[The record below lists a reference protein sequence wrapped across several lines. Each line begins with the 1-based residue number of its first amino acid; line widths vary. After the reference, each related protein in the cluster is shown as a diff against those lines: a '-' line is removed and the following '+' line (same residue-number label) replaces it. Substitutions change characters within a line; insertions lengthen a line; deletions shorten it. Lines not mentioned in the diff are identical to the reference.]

1 MSKNKNQSDNSMIW
15 NGTGGSFCRKQVGGK
30 AYNLGHLNA
39 VPGIRVP
46 RWICLTTEFFYE
58 FLGDYRQEYEELLD
72 NYQEASREKLL
83 SLLEQCRFS
92 EAQRKL
98 LRDTMAQNLD
108 GAEKVAVRSSAV
120 DEDSADQSFA
130 GMMESTLNV
139 STEEEIEKA
148 ICDCYRSCFSP
159 RIMAY
164 RQQHGLINR
173 EIAAAVIIQEMVDA
187 DFAGVLFTVNPNTNN
202 PDETLI
208 SIVKG
213 LGEQLV
219 SGEEDSMDYVV
230 DLQEQILKDGNSG
243 LSEDVIR
250 TLARQARII
259 EDSYDPKVGQDMEFA
274 IKDSVIWFLQCRAIT
289 AYSHLDLR
297 KPRTILDNS
306 NIIESYSGV
315 TTPLTFTFAR
325 EVYGKIYHQTARNF
339 LVSEDVLRDVD
350 DDLNNMLVFFEN
362 KVYYKLN
369 SWYRMTSLYPGY
381 DKNKGYMEKMMGVK
395 VPLIETEEQAHE
407 RAARIHRQFL
417 KKMLR
422 MKKDSDAFLRRFEE
436 VTGPYQ
442 NQRFEGRSSQDLLGI
457 YGELEEKIL
466 DEFTTPI
473 GNDMGA
479 MVFYGKLTDSLQQHG
494 VPDCEGALSSVLS
507 RQGNVESAKQ
517 TTDLLA
523 IVEEIRSDSDLRQ
536 RILNDEFSLEDGSEI
551 AEKLKDYIRRF
562 GSRSMDELKLETITM
577 TEDPTFLFQ
586 TIKNYLAM
594 DPAKNLG
601 QESAP
606 GEDREQQIYQYYK
619 PLERLKVRLLIRI
632 TKFFIRNRER
642 LRLRRT
648 YIYDIVRNIF
658 LGIGRNFEQEGRID
672 HYRDVFYLEKDE
684 ITEMVQGTLTDDVR
698 QRIDTRKEEYREN
711 KKKETYERMYFYGDL
726 CRENMIPIYSQQ
738 EKAPE
743 EGVLRGVAGGG
754 KVTEGIVCYIE
765 DPEDPF
771 LQGHILMAKRT
782 DPGWTI
788 LFPMADAII
797 IERGSVLSHSA
808 VIAREMGIPL
818 VVGVRGLT
826 EQVHDGDKVRVDG
839 INGTIEI
846 LERHQHGSEI

>member
-15 NGTGGSFCRKQVGGK
+15 NGTGGSPCRNQVGGK

-58 FLGDYRQEYEELLD
+58 FLGDHRLEYEELLD
-72 NYQEASREKLL
+72 NYQETSREKIL

-92 EAQRKL
+92 DAQKKL

-139 STEEEIEKA
+139 STEGEIEKA

-325 EVYGKIYHQTARNF
+325 EVYGKIYHQTARSF

-395 VPLIETEEQAHE
+395 VPLIETE
-407 RAARIHRQFL
+407 
-417 KKMLR
+417 
-422 MKKDSDAFLRRFEE
+422 
-436 VTGPYQ
+436 
-442 NQRFEGRSSQDLLGI
+442 
-457 YGELEEKIL
+457 
-466 DEFTTPI
+466 
-473 GNDMGA
+473 
-479 MVFYGKLTDSLQQHG
+479 
-494 VPDCEGALSSVLS
+494 
-507 RQGNVESAKQ
+507 
-517 TTDLLA
+517 
-523 IVEEIRSDSDLRQ
+523 
-536 RILNDEFSLEDGSEI
+536 
-551 AEKLKDYIRRF
+551 
-562 GSRSMDELKLETITM
+562 
-577 TEDPTFLFQ
+577 
-586 TIKNYLAM
+586 
-594 DPAKNLG
+594 
-601 QESAP
+601 
-606 GEDREQQIYQYYK
+606 
-619 PLERLKVRLLIRI
+619 
-632 TKFFIRNRER
+632 
-642 LRLRRT
+642 
-648 YIYDIVRNIF
+648 
-658 LGIGRNFEQEGRID
+658 
-672 HYRDVFYLEKDE
+672 
-684 ITEMVQGTLTDDVR
+684 
-698 QRIDTRKEEYREN
+698 
-711 KKKETYERMYFYGDL
+711 
-726 CRENMIPIYSQQ
+726 
-738 EKAPE
+738 
-743 EGVLRGVAGGG
+743 
-754 KVTEGIVCYIE
+754 
-765 DPEDPF
+765 
-771 LQGHILMAKRT
+771 
-782 DPGWTI
+782 
-788 LFPMADAII
+788 
-797 IERGSVLSHSA
+797 
-808 VIAREMGIPL
+808 
-818 VVGVRGLT
+818 
-826 EQVHDGDKVRVDG
+826 
-839 INGTIEI
+839 
-846 LERHQHGSEI
+846 